1 MQESLTT
8 HAYGEVMDAI
18 NRFLAKP
25 PEGTPSDIIKA
36 FGVLGGNTGLP
47 PQLFLEAVEQ
57 APIAISITDPKAKIL
72 YVNSA
77 FEELTRY
84 TRDEVIGA
92 NESKLSSKS
101 TPEAVYQ
108 DLWRTIKERKV
119 WHGTLVNH
127 RKGGAEYL
135 AELTIAPVLNA
146 REGVVYYLGMHR
158 DITEMHA
165 LQQRLAFQKGLTE
178 AALDA
183 APMVVAMIDASRRLL
198 LDNHAYKAL
207 LGDFR
212 GVEPVELFLDAL
224 EQQIGFDFQ
233 RVCGGGQEFT
243 NVDIRLEQP
252 GGREPRWFICSGVR
266 IANFSGDARS
276 YFHQEESSD
285 CCLLLIANEVTG
297 SRKRINEARLNMI
310 RAGMAEQQM
319 VQTMREAISASMF
332 KFQVPINVI
341 KAAMSMTAEVGD
353 PGSLLPVLQQ
363 ALESGEE
370 AMDSLHNA
378 LPGPLS
384 EQTFN
389 VNVNELLHEVLN
401 LSTDLLLANGIVV
414 DWRASPVLPSIHG
427 RPNALRALFKYL
439 VDNAVEAL
447 RETRQDYREM
457 RLETMTEG
465 SELVIAIMDNG
476 VGISEANVIKVF
488 EPFHCGWSDPR
499 GHAGMGLT
507 MAQEVALGHRGVIEI
522 DRHFIGGSR
531 IFVRL
536 PLLSQAGEANDGY
549 V

>member
-1 MQESLTT
+1 MHESLTT

-18 NRFLAKP
+18 DRFLAKP
-25 PEGTPSDIIKA
+25 PEGTPSDIIEA
-36 FGVLGGNTGLP
+36 FGMLGGNTGLP
-47 PQLFLEAVEQ
+47 PQLFLETVEQ
-57 APIAISITDPKAKIL
+57 APVAISITDPKARIM
-72 YVNSA
+72 YVNRA
-77 FEELTRY
+77 FEQLTLYKRG
-84 TRDEVIGA
+84 EVIGL

-101 TPEAVYQ
+101 TPKAVYQ
-108 DLWRTIKERKV
+108 DLWKTIKDGKV
-119 WHGTLVNH
+119 WRGTLVNH
-127 RKGGAEYL
+127 RKAGGEYL

-146 REGVVYYLGMHR
+146 RGGIAYFLGMHR
-158 DITEMHA
+158 DVTDMHA

-183 APMVVAMIDASRRLL
+183 APMVVAMIDARQKVL

-207 LGDFR
+207 LGDLR
-212 GVEPVELFLDAL
+212 GVEPARLFLDAL
-224 EQQIGFDFQ
+224 QQQLGFDFAQ
-233 RVCGGGQEFT
+233 VCDGGQEFT

-252 GGREPRWFICSGVR
+252 GGREPRWFTCSGVR
-266 IANFSGDARS
+266 IANFHGDARS
-276 YFHQEESSD
+276 YFHQDESAD
-285 CCLLLIANEVTG
+285 CCLLLIANEVTS

-341 KAAMSMTAEVGD
+341 RAAMSMTAGGGD
-353 PGSLLPVLQQ
+353 PGSLLTVLQQ

-370 AMDSLHNA
+370 AMESLHNA

-384 EQTFN
+384 EETFS

-439 VDNAVEAL
+439 VDNAIEAL

-457 RLETMTEG
+457 RLETRAEG
-465 SELVIAIMDNG
+465 NELLVAIMDNG
-476 VGISEANVIKVF
+476 VGISESDVIKVF

-507 MAQEVALGHRGVIEI
+507 MAQEVALGHRGGIEI
-522 DRHFIGGSR
+522 DRHFLGGSR
-531 IFVRL
+531 LFVRL
-536 PLLSQAGEANDGY
+536 PLGYDGESDDAF